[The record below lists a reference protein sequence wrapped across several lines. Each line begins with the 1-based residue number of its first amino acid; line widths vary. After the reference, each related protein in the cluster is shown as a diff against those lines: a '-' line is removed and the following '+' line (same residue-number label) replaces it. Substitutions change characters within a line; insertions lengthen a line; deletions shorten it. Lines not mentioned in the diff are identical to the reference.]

1 MNATAKVTKTQ
12 RANLVRIWTERTAYG
27 LVAQD
32 RTFRTLIDSKTCQ
45 ATGFSKMHANAQS
58 SLIQKGLA
66 RVLTTKVSHSY
77 TSYGKTYQFFVQ
89 VLVLTDEGRKVIG
102 V

>member
-1 MNATAKVTKTQ
+1 MNATTKVTKTQ

-27 LVAQD
+27 LIEIN
-32 RTFRTLIDSKTCQ
+32 RRYCTLIDARTCKT
-45 ATGFSKMHANAQS
+45 TGFSKMHANAQS
-58 SLIQKGLA
+58 SLISKGLA
-66 RVLTTKVSHSY
+66 RTLVTKVRYENGHG
-77 TSYGKTYQFFVQ
+77 TFLVQ